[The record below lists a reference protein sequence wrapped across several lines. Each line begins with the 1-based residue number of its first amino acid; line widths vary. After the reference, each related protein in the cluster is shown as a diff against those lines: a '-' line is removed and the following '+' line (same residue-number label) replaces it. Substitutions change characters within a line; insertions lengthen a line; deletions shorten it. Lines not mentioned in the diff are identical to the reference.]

1 MGDNFQDR
9 DEPTGQTEEQPMSP
23 SSDDGVIEESKLVI
37 QHEFSHDYNGG
48 YEDIY
53 DVILVPGINA
63 ERPFRWKGN
72 NGAAFIRKALDGVGE
87 GHGRQLFYEYHTDV
101 VNGNYYTPD
110 GVYKEAEA
118 LLNLLHEHRTPK
130 IKEMRRPLYF
140 FSHDIGGTIVKAALS
155 LASKQRSQYVDIL
168 DCTRAVCFFAYPHR
182 CPNQGLLQD
191 AVLRLMSED
200 PLRWSGSTLHYARSL
215 SETILD
221 VNENFL
227 QTHILTQAK
236 MTNVVYTFDQ
246 DPEKQVFPFFMSIM
260 GIPSERVVK
269 IESPH
274 SGLMVPWFDESHPF
288 NNVADSDWLCGDLTE
303 EQHVALRKVIGQA
316 SPVFPYQDIDTSWQ
330 HPDLLELP
338 KANDN
343 CIIHMQCSHGA
354 DRLSENAAF
363 FINNHSTGPLL
374 YMKFNT
380 HDVRFNN
387 CEAMLRSFLAR
398 LACSKLQSG
407 GLVGRDS
414 QNITDVNFRDVAS
427 LFGQWEYFLY
437 KLKETT
443 TSIHVLGCFDECDD
457 SAVWFLSQV
466 KDLVLRSELRL
477 KIVITTNKGSPGDN
491 RITSVLSEFPLET
504 VKTVECSPTET
515 PPFPVDLESSKLMQQ
530 YLSVFGPVQRRE
542 IRRILAACA
551 KDHQLC
557 ELIPQWLSSDREQI
571 TRIHEILGKPLTT
584 GIVFTKILD
593 TIPELHK
600 SWAKILLSWLLASY
614 RPLRT
619 EELLQVSNIA
629 WKRTQGRKTMRPTLA
644 DIKTSFR
651 GLLSI
656 VNGEIRFRH
665 PDTRSW
671 LSSQHASIGEDV
683 WYCTTEGG
691 CHKVILQT
699 CIDHLKD
706 MTRNDEDWARSFPY
720 AIEFW
725 FKHPEEVD
733 GSEDLLLS
741 LFEDESVFQRWTK
754 ALIETPSRRL
764 SPLTDHIKPLPM
776 ASHLGL
782 ITVVKTLLEG
792 HPDEVTLRDQ
802 ALIEACRAGHAH
814 LIRPLMDSKM
824 PDICAPDLAL
834 QEAAKQVSKFGSDEA
849 LRELVNSLPIPDRQP
864 LFQQGVTE
872 QRGADDETK
881 DDQETEKP
889 MDTSSATKREAD
901 DKTENDHHELDPL
914 QWLSL
919 PMYRAAASGIKD
931 IVEKLLQF
939 GVRPNPSKGAT
950 PDGNSYLRA
959 AVGKSHYQCAK
970 LLIDAGAEMTQGS
983 GDVNTLLGHAVG
995 WASGEM
1001 VHLLLEN
1008 GARTDEPNT
1017 YGEIPLVSAVYWGC
1031 FAATKA
1037 ILSYQDYREYY
1048 VDEPGKNPVDVAVE
1062 HGHYRCLK
1070 IVLDHGFSP
1079 NIYTSGGDTALRCA
1093 AYYGRMDIFELLL
1106 KSGADPDLTPK
1117 GAVTTPLIQAM
1128 TRGDLEMVK
1137 LLVKYKV
1144 TIDTRETS
1152 VWSRTPMHIAVD
1164 SKKPAI
1170 VQYLLAQGADPNV
1183 RDSEGVPPIASA
1195 VKAGDPD
1202 VVQWLV
1208 EKGAV
1213 QNLTNASN
1221 ETTLL
1226 HEAISHPET
1235 LRILLQHGADIT
1247 MTNKWSHTALD
1258 VAIGCNYLASVR
1270 IILETSRDK
1279 LDLGS
1284 ENTRRALC
1292 EAVTSGYTHVVGAL
1306 LEAGADVNTV
1316 NVNGES
1322 LLMLAVKHNRE
1333 SNMACTILEYNP
1345 SLAMRDNKQNTALH
1359 HINKTTRLE
1368 TVRRIVNAGG
1378 KLDAL
1383 NDCEDT
1389 PFVVAIKAQ
1398 LEDVFSYMLK
1408 KQPALAIRCPAA
1420 SIKTLTPLHE
1430 ACINGTLSMV
1440 RTLVHHKVKV
1450 DVNASCEGI
1459 YGTPLIATTLR
1470 SDIASPTSVGRHI
1483 VAQLLAKGADS
1494 SIASGVFRY
1503 PLISACL
1510 AGDTNTIELCTI
1522 KTSST
1527 EQDSLQRKPVHLA
1540 CYNSLEAL
1548 NQLKLPDLEFAAR
1561 DIVGR
1566 VPLHYAVMSG
1576 NVGLA
1581 QVVLERSKRAGIDI
1595 DIRDNDGWTP
1605 LLWAVRASRIW
1616 LRHHTD
1622 RVPNTDMVLF
1632 LLQNGADPN
1641 VKGKGVDRQWMVHEV
1656 AYYYHADSLLSLLP
1670 QSSNDNVSPRQRGDL
1685 ARSPEKTTIFCDC
1698 CLLDIYGFY
1707 YTCSTCFECDLCD
1720 KCYLSVSKKHP
1731 AHSSFMKWGS
1741 EMEEEDASMMHIG
1754 DDDIALD
1761 VDTAA
1766 P

>member
-1 MGDNFQDR
+1 
-9 DEPTGQTEEQPMSP
+9 
-23 SSDDGVIEESKLVI
+23 
-37 QHEFSHDYNGG
+37 
-48 YEDIY
+48 
-53 DVILVPGINA
+53 
-63 ERPFRWKGN
+63 
-72 NGAAFIRKALDGVGE
+72 
-87 GHGRQLFYEYHTDV
+87 
-101 VNGNYYTPD
+101 
-110 GVYKEAEA
+110 
-118 LLNLLHEHRTPK
+118 
-130 IKEMRRPLYF
+130 
-140 FSHDIGGTIVKAALS
+140 
-155 LASKQRSQYVDIL
+155 
-168 DCTRAVCFFAYPHR
+168 
-182 CPNQGLLQD
+182 
-191 AVLRLMSED
+191 
-200 PLRWSGSTLHYARSL
+200 
-215 SETILD
+215 
-221 VNENFL
+221 
-227 QTHILTQAK
+227 
-236 MTNVVYTFDQ
+236 
-246 DPEKQVFPFFMSIM
+246 
-260 GIPSERVVK
+260 
-269 IESPH
+269 
-274 SGLMVPWFDESHPF
+274 MVPWFDESHPF

-343 CIIHMQCSHGA
+343 CIIHMRCSHGA

-374 YMKFNT
+374 YMKFDT

-398 LACSKLQSG
+398 LACTELKSG
-407 GLVGRDS
+407 GLVGGDS

-477 KIVITTNKGSPGDN
+477 KIVITTNNGSPGDG
-491 RITSVLSEFPLET
+491 RITSALSEFPLET

-515 PPFPVDLESSKLMQQ
+515 LPFPVDLESSKLMQQ

-542 IRRILAACA
+542 IRRILVACA

-571 TRIHEILGKPLTT
+571 TRIHEILGKHLTP

-593 TIPELHK
+593 TIPELHR
-600 SWAKILLSWLLASY
+600 SWAKILLSWLLESY

-629 WKRTQGRKTMRPTLA
+629 WKRTQGSKTMRPALA

-651 GLLSI
+651 GLLAI

-671 LSSQHASIGEDV
+671 LSSQHASIGEDM
-683 WYCTTEGG
+683 WYCTTEGS

-699 CIDHLKD
+699 CIDHLED
-706 MTRNDEDWARSFPY
+706 MTRNDEDWVRSLPY

-725 FKHPEEVD
+725 VKHPEEVD
-733 GSEDLLLS
+733 GSEVSLRS
-741 LFEDESVFQRWTK
+741 LFEDESVFQRWTN
-754 ALIETPSRRL
+754 ALVEIPSRRL
-764 SPLTDHIKPLPM
+764 KPLPV
-776 ASHLGL
+776 ASNLGL
-782 ITVVKTLLEG
+782 ITVVKTLLEA

-802 ALIEACRAGHAH
+802 ALTEACRAGHAP
-814 LIRPLMDSKM
+814 LIRLFMDSKI
-824 PDICAPDLAL
+824 PDISDPDLAL

-849 LRELVNSLPIPDRQP
+849 LRELVNSLPMPPDIIPV
-864 LFQQGVTE
+864 QQSVAGE
-872 QRGADDETK
+872 RGDDDGTK
-881 DDQETEKP
+881 DD
-889 MDTSSATKREAD
+889 R
-901 DKTENDHHELDPL
+901 HEPDPL

-919 PMYRAAASGIKD
+919 PMFRGAASGMED
-931 IVEKLLQF
+931 IVKKLLKL
-939 GVRPNPSKGAT
+939 GVKPNPAKGTT
-950 PDGNSYLRA
+950 PDSKSYLHA
-959 AVGKSHYQCAK
+959 AVGKSRYKCVK
-970 LLIDAGAEMTQGS
+970 LLIDAGARMKKGS
-983 GDVNTLLGHAVG
+983 ADVNTLLGHTVG

-1001 VHLLLEN
+1001 VQLLLEN
-1008 GARTDEPNT
+1008 GARIDEPNSFD
-1017 YGEIPLVSAVYWGC
+1017 EIPLVSAVYWGC
-1031 FAATKA
+1031 FAATEA
-1037 ILSYQDYREYY
+1037 ILSYRDYREYY

-1062 HGHYRCLK
+1062 YGHYKCLK

-1093 AYYGRMDIFELLL
+1093 AYYGRMDICELLL
-1106 KSGADPDLTPK
+1106 KSGADPDLTPE
-1117 GAVTTPLIQAM
+1117 GAVTTPLIQAV
-1128 TRGDLEMVK
+1128 TRGDLDMVK
-1137 LLVKYKV
+1137 LLIKYKV
-1144 TIDTRETS
+1144 TIDNRETS

-1208 EKGAV
+1208 EKGAAV
-1213 QNLTNASN
+1213 NLANDSN

-1247 MTNKWSHTALD
+1247 MTNKWSQTALD
-1258 VAIGCNYLASVR
+1258 VAIGSNYLTSVR
-1270 IILETSRDK
+1270 ITLETSRDK

-1292 EAVTSGYTHVVGAL
+1292 EAVTSGYAHVVGAL

-1316 NVNGES
+1316 NANGES
-1322 LLMLAVKHNRE
+1322 LLMLAVKYNRE

-1345 SLAMRDNKQNTALH
+1345 NLAMRDDKQNTALH

-1368 TVRRIVNAGG
+1368 TVRRIANAGG

-1383 NDCEDT
+1383 NDCENT
-1389 PFVVAIKAQ
+1389 PFVVAIKVQ

-1408 KQPALAIRCPAA
+1408 KQPTLAIRCPAA
-1420 SIKTLTPLHE
+1420 STKTLTPLHE

-1470 SDIASPTSVGRHI
+1470 SDIASPTSVGRLI
-1483 VAQLLAKGADS
+1483 FVQLLFKGADS

-1522 KTSST
+1522 KTSAT
-1527 EQDSLQRKPVHLA
+1527 EHDSLQRKSVHLA
-1540 CYNSLEAL
+1540 CYNSLEAV
-1548 NQLKLPDLEFAAR
+1548 NQLKLPDSEYAAR

-1576 NVGLA
+1576 NVELA
-1581 QVVLERSKRAGIDI
+1581 QMVLERSERAGVDI
-1595 DIRDNDGWTP
+1595 NTLDDDGWTP

-1616 LRHHTD
+1616 LRHHTA
-1622 RVPNTDMVLF
+1622 RVSNTDMISF
-1632 LLQNGADPN
+1632 LLEKGADAT
-1641 VKGKGVDRQWMVHEV
+1641 VQGKRVDREWTAHEA
-1656 AYYYHADSLLSLLP
+1656 AYYYHAD
-1670 QSSNDNVSPRQRGDL
+1670 RQV
-1685 ARSPEKTTIFCDC
+1685 I
-1698 CLLDIYGFY
+1698 LDH
-1707 YTCSTCFECDLCD
+1707 L
-1720 KCYLSVSKKHP
+1720 
-1731 AHSSFMKWGS
+1731 
-1741 EMEEEDASMMHIG
+1741 
-1754 DDDIALD
+1754 
-1761 VDTAA
+1761 
-1766 P
+1766 